1 MHNRVNKIYSKQLRS
16 YNPVGIYLLTIET
29 PEKGVKSIKTELTI
43 KTPER
48 RQWRCSG
55 VSIVNFE
62 QISHLVL
69 VFLLL
74 TLRR

>member
-1 MHNRVNKIYSKQLRS
+1 M
-16 YNPVGIYLLTIET
+16 YLLTIET
-29 PEKGVKSIKTELTI
+29 PEKGVKSIKAELTI

-48 RQWRCSG
+48 RQWRCFG
-55 VSIVNFE
+55 VSIVSFD

-74 TLRR
+74 TFRR